1 VSTLNAEPT
10 YVVALP
16 AGLPLLNANGRV
28 HWRTRARITKTLRE
42 AACVVAKQQRIPRL
56 SRVEMTLVLHPH
68 DKRPRDAHNWFPSF
82 KAAIDGIVDAGV
94 LVDDNTRF
102 LAETRTV
109 LGPVVRHNQIA
120 VHITEIGTES

>member
-1 VSTLNAEPT
+1 MTTPT
-10 YVVALP
+10 ETTTYIVTLP

-42 AACVVAKQQRIPRL
+42 AACVVAKEQCIPRL

-68 DKRPRDAHNWFPSF
+68 DKRPRDPHNWYPSF

-94 LVDDNTRF
+94 LADDNSRF
-102 LAETRTV
+102 LAGTRTE
-109 LGPVVRHNQIA
+109 LGPAVRHNQIA
-120 VHITEIGTES
+120 IHITGIGAES

>member
-1 VSTLNAEPT
+1 VNTEPT
-10 YVVALP
+10 VYTVALP

-56 SRVEMTLVLHPH
+56 GRVEMTLVLHPH
-68 DKRPRDAHNWFPSF
+68 DKRLRDAHNWYPSF

-94 LVDDNTRF
+94 LADDNSRF
-102 LAETRTV
+102 LTSTRTE
-109 LGPVVRHNQIA
+109 LGPVVRHTQIA
-120 VHITEIGTES
+120 IHITEIGDPS